1 MENEYITSLIFFF
14 FNKETQLAFLVTIGN
29 LKQILIIPNHTKEG
43 TLCTEYTIF
52 FFFKFLLP
60 FWAETTQQY
69 LYGLPNV
76 LNITLYNYSSYR
88 KNFTSKALSKGKVM
102 IKSQHKEE
110 DGKDLKEMVFE
121 RKEKPLGIP

>member
-1 MENEYITSLIFFF
+1 MTFIFIKNF
-14 FNKETQLAFLVTIGN
+14 
-29 LKQILIIPNHTKEG
+29 
-43 TLCTEYTIF
+43 
-52 FFFKFLLP
+52 LP

-69 LYGLPNV
+69 LYGLPNA

-88 KNFTSKALSKGKVM
+88 KNFTSKALSKGRVM
-102 IKSQHKEE
+102 IKSQHTKE